1 MLGALLL
8 FTAAA
13 VPITSTPEEV
23 LDVIAAF
30 EVNCYSCKVLYSE
43 ARGYGIFMTKN
54 VTEGEVVLASADA
67 FDLDP
72 DADYP
77 LKEYFLDFEAIDRL
91 KVRVLYEKF
100 MAPRRKVLQTE
111 YVHSLPTVLTSAEFW
126 SQAHI
131 DLYSNTSIA
140 PSTDLTVRDLTKYKK
155 VVEVLKGLRGVPA
168 EMLEE
173 DSYFW
178 AQAIIHSRDSPSQ
191 DGTQLRPLLRPLLDI
206 ANHWP
211 ITHEAKRICNGPIR
225 MDSANPGAGLL
236 AYKDLKEGE
245 EFFNCYGLLSNNELA
260 LRYGFTIKD
269 NIDQSIVQLVSG
281 SGVCFETMVG
291 NDLCE
296 YRLWTGKI
304 SSHFLQYFRSLKY
317 RQDYVDATQA
327 LEYYRSLP
335 SRRETKQSFLKAI
348 YKYRAVVIGIF
359 KGRLSLREVRRQQ
372 GWDYISNMVLE
383 VAESE
388 RTGLLSHLK
397 ALDRLTLD
405 LLWSDLTNL

>member
-1 MLGALLL
+1 MISALLL
-8 FTAAA
+8 CTAAA

-23 LDVIAAF
+23 ADVIEAF
-30 EVNCYSCKVLYSE
+30 EVNCFSCKVLYSE

-72 DADYP
+72 YADYP
-77 LKEYFLDFEAIDRL
+77 LTEFFLDFDAIERL

-100 MAPRRKVLQTE
+100 MAPRRMVLLTE
-111 YVHSLPTVLTSAEFW
+111 YVHSLPTALTSAEFW

-131 DLYSNTSIA
+131 DLYNNTTIA
-140 PSTDLTVRDLTKYKK
+140 PSTDLSIRDLTKYRK

-173 DSYFW
+173 DAYFW
-178 AQAIIHSRDSPSQ
+178 AQAIIRSRGFSSQ
-191 DGTQLRPLLRPLLDI
+191 GSTHQRPVLRPLLDI

-211 ITHEAKRICNGPIR
+211 ISHKGKRVCYSPIR
-225 MDSANPGAGLL
+225 MDSVNPGFGLL

-260 LRYGFTIKD
+260 SRFGFTIKD
-269 NIDQSIVQLVSG
+269 NIDQHTSQFVSG
-281 SGVCFETMVG
+281 SGVCFETTMG
-291 NDLCE
+291 GDLCE
-296 YRLWTGKI
+296 YRLWTGKV
-304 SSHFLQYFRSLKY
+304 SSNYLQYFRSSKN
-317 RQDYVDATQA
+317 RQDYVDTAEA

-335 SRRETKQSFLKAI
+335 NLKETKQAFLKAMHM
-348 YKYRAVVIGIF
+348 YRSVVIGIF
-359 KGRLSLREVRRQQ
+359 KDRLSLRGVRRQR
-372 GWDYISNMVLE
+372 GWDYVSNMVLD

-388 RTGLLSHLK
+388 RTALLSHLR

-405 LLWSDLTNL
+405 LLWSDLIAL